1 MHRISNFTHMR
12 LHTNLLF
19 LICLTF
25 SSCETAKSQS
35 KQYIPYELTKP
46 TEILVLPDTL
56 REISGIT
63 VLSDSTI
70 ACIQDE
76 NGIVFIYN
84 FNQKTIQNQFS
95 FHLDGDYEGIAKVN
109 ETLYILRSDGMLFEI
124 ENYLSPKFKMD
135 AFATGIPIENNE
147 GLCYD
152 APNNR
157 LLIGCKSKL
166 GKGPDLKNVRVLY
179 AFDLK
184 TKKLGE
190 NPLYTFNVEQIK
202 HLAKKNNL
210 ELPSKTNKKGETESV
225 IKFTTSEVAIHPIS
239 KQLYLLSSTDP
250 MLFVFDAEGKLV
262 TLELLDANLFNK
274 AEGITFL
281 PNGNMF
287 ISNEGQRNKPT
298 LLRFKM
304 IQE

>member
-1 MHRISNFTHMR
+1 MH
-12 LHTNLLF
+12 LHVKLLF
-19 LICLTF
+19 FVLFALT
-25 SSCETAKSQS
+25 SCESAKSQPN
-35 KQYIPYELTKP
+35 KLIPYTLTAP
-46 TEILVLPDTL
+46 SERLELPDTL

-63 VLSDSTI
+63 YLSDSTI

-84 FNQKTIQNQFS
+84 FQQKTIQNQFS
-95 FHLDGDYEGIAKVN
+95 FHLDGDYEGIAKVDQ
-109 ETLYILRSDGMLFEI
+109 TLYILRSDGMLFEI
-124 ENYLSPKFKMD
+124 KNYLSSNFKMD
-135 AFATGIPIENNE
+135 AFATGIPIANNE

-152 APNNR
+152 AKNDR

-166 GKGPDLKNVRVLY
+166 GKGPEFKNLRVLY

-190 NPLYTFNVEQIK
+190 KPLYEFNVEQIK

-210 ELPSKTNKKGETESV
+210 ELPVKTNKKGEVEPV

-239 KQLYLLSSTDP
+239 KHVYLLSSTDP
-250 MLFVFDAEGKLV
+250 MLFIFDSEGKLV

-281 PNGNMF
+281 PNGDML
-287 ISNEGQRNKPT
+287 ISNEGQQHKPT

-304 IQE
+304 MQK